1 MPRVLVILALL
12 SAGSA
17 TAGGR
22 LPVWPDAR
30 SEPRWPGLQQPK
42 ERTVPAAGFSH
53 ADDHADAGMSPGEA
67 ARRAQELNNGGRVLS
82 VEPAG
87 GGWRVKL
94 IKNGDVRIVFV
105 PD

>member
-1 MPRVLVILALL
+1 MRALVILTLL
-12 SAGSA
+12 TAGTA
-17 TAGGR
+17 TAGGL
-22 LPVWPDAR
+22 LPGWPDAR
-30 SEPRWPGLQQPK
+30 SEPRWPGLPAQGK
-42 ERTVPAAGFSH
+42 ERAVPAAGFSH
-53 ADDHADAGMSPGEA
+53 AEDHAGAGMSPGEA

-94 IKNGDVRIVFV
+94 IKQGDVRIVFV